1 MIEFLSNWAK
11 SLGLA
16 IIIVSILEMILP
28 NNKTKK
34 YVRMIFGLYIIFNII
49 VPFIQNKDILNVSNY
64 NLEEYNNYT
73 LNSDS
78 ANNISAS
85 SKIEQIYVKE
95 LEQDITEKITNLGY
109 KVTTCNAYV
118 KITEKEED
126 NYIEKIAL
134 TVDKTDESQKT
145 DDNNKNENETFENQL
160 VEKIQKI
167 NPVNTKINKEE
178 EKTENNN
185 SISKTDILKIKKFLV
200 NEYGVDEKCLKIN

>member
-1 MIEFLSNWAK
+1 MIEFLSDWAK

-95 LEQDITEKITNLGY
+95 LEQDIAEKITNLGY

>member
-126 NYIEKIAL
+126 NYIEKIVL
-134 TVDKTDESQKT
+134 TVDKTDENQKT
-145 DDNNKNENETFENQL
+145 DNNNKNETFENQL

>member
-1 MIEFLSNWAK
+1 MIEFLSDWAK

-49 VPFIQNKDILNVSNY
+49 VPFYQNKDILNVSNY

>member
-1 MIEFLSNWAK
+1 MIEFLSDWAK

-73 LNSDS
+73 LNSDL

-145 DDNNKNENETFENQL
+145 DDNKKNENETFENQL

>member
-145 DDNNKNENETFENQL
+145 EDNNKNENETFENQL

>member
-1 MIEFLSNWAK
+1 MIEFLSDWAK

-49 VPFIQNKDILNVSNY
+49 VPFIQNKDILNISNY

>member
-1 MIEFLSNWAK
+1 MIEFLSDWAK

-73 LNSDS
+73 LNSDL

>member
-1 MIEFLSNWAK
+1 MIEFLSDWAK

-134 TVDKTDESQKT
+134 TVEKTDESQKT

>member
-1 MIEFLSNWAK
+1 MIEFLSDWAK